1 VIVTETGNSAREVA
15 DDRSHGLCTPTYG
28 GRMEVRWEDS
38 DAWVFA
44 AISGSGPDNG
54 STLAEVVR
62 RGDAID
68 HAVMS
73 EAEFARAVP
82 RLINAGLIG
91 GDRVLG
97 RYWRTQAGQ
106 ELFERH
112 MKRRGLFGWADAIP
126 PALRRLGPPQDGSWE
141 LASGEYDRAT
151 REYQRWAAKT
161 IGRTGRQR
169 SDGRP
174 QAGAAGATGPQ
185 ESRPS

>member
-1 VIVTETGNSAREVA
+1 
-15 DDRSHGLCTPTYG
+15 
-28 GRMEVRWEDS
+28 MQVRWEDS

-44 AISGSGPDNG
+44 AITGLGPDNG
-54 STLAEVVR
+54 STLADVIC
-62 RGDAID
+62 RGDAIN

-73 EAEFARAVP
+73 EAEFVRAVP